1 MEEAGGTGKNGWQN
15 GSDFAIGC
23 GDGFALG
30 SGCSHHP
37 SSREVKSG
45 MALVV
50 SVDNPLLS
58 FVFVRTA
65 YTFFVRSGSGA
76 YFIYSSNR

>member
-65 YTFFVRSGSGA
+65 YTVHSGSAVGLL
-76 YFIYSSNR
+76 FE